1 MFITAIFLPPLW
13 TIPIVLMTIEMS
25 CMIPESGGHV
35 LWVYRAF
42 GPFWSFM
49 NGSFAFACSLL
60 DNAMFPSL
68 FLEYL
73 SRFFSESSNKSS
85 PLNYSWNVFIKML
98 ILMFVTIINII
109 GINIVGKSHFHKL
122 RKN

>member
-1 MFITAIFLPPLW
+1 MLMFIAFIFLPTLW
-13 TIPIVLMTIEMS
+13 TIPIMLMTIEMS

-42 GPFWSFM
+42 GPFWSYM
-49 NGSFAFACSLL
+49 NGAFAFACSLL

-73 SRFFSESSNKSS
+73 LTILPTSNNSL
-85 PLNYSWNVFIKML
+85 PLSYAWGVFIKML
-98 ILMFVTIINII
+98 ILMFATIINII
-109 GINIVGKSHFHKL
+109 GIDVVGKLNSH
-122 RKN
+122 